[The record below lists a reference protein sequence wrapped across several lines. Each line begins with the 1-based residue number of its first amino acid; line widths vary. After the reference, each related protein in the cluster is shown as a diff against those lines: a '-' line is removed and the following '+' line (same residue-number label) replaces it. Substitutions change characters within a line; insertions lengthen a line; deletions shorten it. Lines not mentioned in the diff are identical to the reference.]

1 MKVEIRLTQDA
12 YEPYAVIYTNE
23 ITDEVRETA
32 DSIHASNRIVIANED
47 ERSIVLSARDIY
59 MIRIEDAAVW
69 IHCKE
74 KKYSAKKRLCDIEK
88 ALGEG
93 FMRISKTTLVNL
105 KYIAYVEPYFNGTML
120 LLIKNGSKDSISRK
134 YLPKFKEYLGL

>member
-47 ERSIVLSARDIY
+47 E
-59 MIRIEDAAVW
+59 
-69 IHCKE
+69 
-74 KKYSAKKRLCDIEK
+74 
-88 ALGEG
+88 
-93 FMRISKTTLVNL
+93 
-105 KYIAYVEPYFNGTML
+105 
-120 LLIKNGSKDSISRK
+120 
-134 YLPKFKEYLGL
+134 

>member
-59 MIRIEDAAVW
+59 MIRIEDGFIV
-69 IHCKE
+69 
-74 KKYSAKKRLCDIEK
+74 KKKNTVRKSGCAILKKHWAK
-88 ALGEG
+88 ALCG
-93 FMRISKTTLVNL
+93 FL
-105 KYIAYVEPYFNGTML
+105 KQ
-120 LLIKNGSKDSISRK
+120 RW
-134 YLPKFKEYLGL
+134 

>member
-120 LLIKNGSKDSISRK
+120 LVMKNGSKDSISRK
-134 YLPKFKEYLGL
+134 YLKEYLGL

>member
-74 KKYSAKKRLCDIEK
+74 KKYSAKKRLSMSPNRWTSP
-88 ALGEG
+88 AP
-93 FMRISKTTLVNL
+93 VNPL
-105 KYIAYVEPYFNGTML
+105 PSSVT
-120 LLIKNGSKDSISRK
+120 SISSPRSRNPCSK
-134 YLPKFKEYLGL
+134 R

>member
-47 ERSIVLSARDIY
+47 ERSIVLSAMTY
-59 MIRIEDAAVW
+59 V
-69 IHCKE
+69 
-74 KKYSAKKRLCDIEK
+74 
-88 ALGEG
+88 
-93 FMRISKTTLVNL
+93 VL
-105 KYIAYVEPYFNGTML
+105 KGYLYDPHRRCSRM
-120 LLIKNGSKDSISRK
+120 DS
-134 YLPKFKEYLGL
+134 L

>member
-74 KKYSAKKRLCDIEK
+74 KKIQCEK
-88 ALGEG
+88 AVV
-93 FMRISKTTLVNL
+93 R
-105 KYIAYVEPYFNGTML
+105 Y
-120 LLIKNGSKDSISRK
+120 
-134 YLPKFKEYLGL
+134 

>member
-47 ERSIVLSARDIY
+47 ERSIVLFARDIY

-74 KKYSAKKRLCDIEK
+74 KNTVRKSGCAISKRHWAK
-88 ALGEG
+88 ALCG
-93 FMRISKTTLVNL
+93 FL
-105 KYIAYVEPYFNGTML
+105 KQ
-120 LLIKNGSKDSISRK
+120 RW
-134 YLPKFKEYLGL
+134 

>member
-1 MKVEIRLTQDA
+1 M
-12 YEPYAVIYTNE
+12 IYTNE

-74 KKYSAKKRLCDIEK
+74 KKYSAKSGCAYRKGTGRRLYAD
-88 ALGEG
+88 
-93 FMRISKTTLVNL
+93 F
-105 KYIAYVEPYFNGTML
+105 
-120 LLIKNGSKDSISRK
+120 
-134 YLPKFKEYLGL
+134 

>member
-23 ITDEVRETA
+23 ITDEARETA

-59 MIRIEDAAVW
+59 MISIEDAAVW

-74 KKYSAKKRLCDIEK
+74 DVYKRQPIKCGNFVFSQI
-88 ALGEG
+88 
-93 FMRISKTTLVNL
+93 RIKLFPS
-105 KYIAYVEPYFNGTML
+105 YVITRSNV
-120 LLIKNGSKDSISRK
+120 
-134 YLPKFKEYLGL
+134 FK

>member
-1 MKVEIRLTQDA
+1 
-12 YEPYAVIYTNE
+12 
-23 ITDEVRETA
+23 
-32 DSIHASNRIVIANED
+32 
-47 ERSIVLSARDIY
+47 
-59 MIRIEDAAVW
+59 MIRIEDAVVW

-120 LLIKNGSKDSISRK
+120 LVMKNGSKDSISRK